1 MDKKKKY
8 IYFDHS
14 ATTPVLP
21 EIAEIVGKCFSK
33 FYGNA
38 SEPHTPGHQAK
49 ELLDSSRLTIAN
61 SLGANPREIVF
72 TSGGTE
78 SDNLAVLGVAEAYK
92 KKETI

>member
-1 MDKKKKY
+1 MDNNKNY

-21 EIAEIVGKCFSK
+21 EIAEVVGKCFSK

-38 SEPHTPGHQAK
+38 SEPHTPGYQAK

-61 SLGANPREIVF
+61 ALGAKPREIVF
-72 TSGGTE
+72 IQ
-78 SDNLAVLGVAEAYK
+78 LPV
-92 KKETI
+92 